1 MAGGPAFLRPVEEL
15 TTRLCYVPFDG
26 GNALAYSRGLGM
38 DKDLPEGFVKDYC
51 TPVYDG
57 IQVTKINQINC
68 ILKVMIDGNLNLL
81 VRSVIDI
88 IGTPHLNLKKKIRYL
103 L

>member
-88 IGTPHLNLKKKIRYL
+88 IGTPHLNVKKNL